1 MAFLNETDLHTSIY
15 KHLLDTLIQEDAN
28 IVPFCIDAA
37 LAEARSFLIDRY
49 DVDVIFAKV
58 NKDRNSLL
66 LMMCRDLAVFSIIGI
81 SNPGIDYDDKKTRA
95 KAARTW
101 FKQVQSGASKP
112 NLEIKPEAEKIGVV
126 SSGSNKK
133 RNQHY

>member
-15 KHLLDTLIQEDAN
+15 KHLLDTLIQEDAS

-49 DVDVIFAKV
+49 DVDVIFAKAD
-58 NKDRNSLL
+58 KDRNSLL
-66 LMMCRDLAVFSIIGI
+66 VMMCRDLAVFSIIGI
-81 SNPGIDYDDKKTRA
+81 SNPGIDYDDKKTRS

-112 NLEIKPEAEKIGVV
+112 NLEIMPEEQKIGIV